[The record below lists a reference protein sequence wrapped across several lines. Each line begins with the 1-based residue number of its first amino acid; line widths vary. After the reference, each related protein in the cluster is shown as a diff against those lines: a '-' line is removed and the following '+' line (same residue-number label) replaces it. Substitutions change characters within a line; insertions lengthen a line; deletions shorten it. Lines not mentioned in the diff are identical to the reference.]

1 MNIDVEN
8 RVIAVLQ
15 ELLLADS
22 NITALTANRIYPH
35 ASQAHKAAY
44 PCVTIQMT
52 SCAPFGP
59 KQGWYK
65 PTVNLIAHTHIHD
78 DKDTSTLR
86 SLAGLIRGLLQDARL
101 VDTMNKSAA
110 AQTAATELTIM
121 DVEIAGSF
129 SEESDQNARTL
140 GLEIMLVMRPSRGS
154 NHG

>member
-65 PTVNLIAHTHIHD
+65 PTVNLMAHTHIHD

-101 VDTMNKSAA
+101 VNTMNKSAA
-110 AQTAATELTIM
+110 AQTAATELTVM
-121 DVEIAGSF
+121 DAELNDTF
-129 SEESDQNARTL
+129 EEESEANVRSI
-140 GLEIMLVMRPSRGS
+140 GHEIVVVARPSRGA
-154 NHG
+154 NQN